1 MALERLAGQST
12 WKLPGGSEE
21 VGIVTHMRRA
31 DIEVVATGTS
41 ES

>member
-21 VGIVTHMRRA
+21 VVTHMRRA